1 MTKFMPHEAIA
12 NGCFNLNHCSSHSQI
27 KVWEDELN
35 NSEDV
40 LRLLVER
47 LEHDFVALNPKMRS
61 PYTAKRVAAGHAR
74 GHSLCAH
81 SMRLLRA
88 DRSQS
93 DCSNLLQPNPAFGI
107 AQDELQRCCCMFMAC
122 QRAFQARVP
131 EAFFAKEM
139 PEISKGFL
147 AANIF
152 YLCCACQLL
161 FETLCAHVRLS

>member
-61 PYTAKRVAAGHAR
+61 PYTAKRVAAGHAIR
-74 GHSLCAH
+74 VRSLCAH
-81 SMRLLRA
+81 SMLLLRA

-93 DCSNLLQPNPAFGI
+93 DCSNLLQPNSVWHRSG
-107 AQDELQRCCCMFMAC
+107 
-122 QRAFQARVP
+122 
-131 EAFFAKEM
+131 
-139 PEISKGFL
+139 
-147 AANIF
+147 
-152 YLCCACQLL
+152 
-161 FETLCAHVRLS
+161 